1 MINILS
7 NINHVLLAVLTPSQR
22 YYAIRQLQGNESL
35 LTNKWFILFGA
46 SVVFVL
52 IILLLVVHR
61 YRLDREKQQS
71 EERFYTF
78 SDRRGFTGQERK
90 LLIVIAGMAD
100 LKSVDSVFTMLPA
113 FNRGAAKL
121 MHVEFSSGRS
131 IEERRQLAKMINC
144 IKEKLGFKKRHYPYG
159 VRSDSSKWLSSKQI
173 PVGKKVSIVLSNIPQ
188 DVRIDATVIRNG
200 DFEFVVSPQ
209 VRLESTPGQ
218 IWNVHYNFG
227 ASIWEFDALT
237 IACDDD
243 SLILSHSDN
252 VRFINR
258 RRFLRVSVNKPALI
272 AHFPMTRNGGE
283 EVPAAPEFIQAK
295 VTELSG
301 PGLRVESELDVEDG
315 ERVLLIFELEKG
327 RVVEDIGVVRGYR
340 NSGTG
345 FSLGVELVG
354 LRDFEVDELVR
365 ATNNAAMG
373 YAVKDLLPEQ
383 EKASVFAGGHLN
395 G

>member
-7 NINHVLLAVLTPSQR
+7 NINYMMLTVLTPSQR

-52 IILLLVVHR
+52 TILLLVVCHN
-61 YRLDREKQQS
+61 RLDREKQQS
-71 EERFYTF
+71 KERFYALC
-78 SDRRGFTGQERK
+78 DRRGLTGQERK
-90 LLIVIAGMAD
+90 LLIVIANMAG

-121 MHVEFSSGRS
+121 MRVEFSSGRS
-131 IEERRQLAKMINC
+131 IEERRQLAKMINS

-159 VRSDSSKWLSSKQI
+159 VRSDNSKWLSSKQI
-173 PVGKKVSIVLSNIPQ
+173 PVGKKVSIVLSNTPQ
-188 DVRIDATVIRNG
+188 DMRIDATVKRNE

-209 VRLESTPGQ
+209 LHLESTPGQ
-218 IWNVHYNFG
+218 VWNVHYNFG

-237 IACDDD
+237 IVCDDD
-243 SLILSHSDN
+243 SLTLSHSDN

-258 RRFLRVSVNKPALI
+258 RRFLRVSVDKPALI
-272 AHFPMTRNGGE
+272 AHFPMTRNGSE
-283 EVPAAPEFIQAK
+283 KVPTAPEFVQAK

-301 PGLRVESELDVEDG
+301 PGLRVESELDVKDG
-315 ERVLLIFELEKG
+315 ERILLIFELEKG

-354 LRDFEVDELVR
+354 LRDYEVDELVR
-365 ATNNAAMG
+365 ATNNAAMD
-373 YAVKDLLPEQ
+373 YAVKDFVE
-383 EKASVFAGGHLN
+383 EKKTPLVGGQVN
-395 G
+395 A